1 MCINTDMLKLKIA
14 FIFSFFLLT
23 NVSFAQ
29 IINKIEVKGN
39 QRINSETVEMFSTV
53 SVGDDLS
60 KNDLNKILKNL
71 YETNFF
77 ENVNLIMSDNLLTIT
92 VKENLIIQN
101 LVLNGVKSNKLN
113 EVILETIN
121 AKAKSPFIE
130 NSVKKDLDKIKNLL
144 QESGYYFSKVKLS
157 KKENVNNTIDLIL
170 DIDLGS
176 KAFINEIIFTG
187 NKKFKKNKLL
197 NIITSEENKFWKLIS
212 NKKLLNKQRI
222 ALDRRLL
229 ESYYKNKGYYKVNI
243 LDEAIQY
250 DNNDNFKLVFN
261 INAGEKFYFDQF
273 DIDLPEDY
281 DLSYFQKIIKK
292 LNTFSGKR
300 YSYKV
305 IDKMLTEIEKIA
317 TDKQYEFINANI
329 DQNIVDENKINVKIK
344 IIDDEYKAYV
354 QKINILGNNITI
366 EDVIRNELIIDEGD
380 PLNQILFSKSIT
392 NIKSLNI
399 FKNVKSTIIDSEDEY
414 QKIINIEVEE
424 KPTGEISAGAGIGT
438 SGASTMFGIREN
450 NFLGQGIK
458 LETNLLLS
466 EETIRGLFSY
476 TKTNYKNS
484 ERDLILSAESQET
497 DRLKGFGYKSNN
509 TGFLIGTRFE
519 HLEDFFIKPSLSVN
533 YESIE
538 TSSTASSKL
547 KKQEGSYFDIQADY
561 TLDLDKRDQSFQ
573 PTDGYRSQFNQ
584 KLPFNI
590 SENQTIINQYEFSSY
605 HEYADDVVASFSI
618 MTKAANSLGDD
629 DVRISERLYLP
640 SRKLRG
646 FESGKVGPVDN
657 GDFVGGNYLT
667 AINVSTNLP
676 ILESL
681 ETFSFNLFYDAANIW
696 GVDYNSEIGDSSALR
711 SSTGLA
717 VDWYTPIGPL
727 SFSFAQPL
735 TKKTTDKTQTFRFNL
750 GTTF

>member
-681 ETFSFNLFYDAANIW
+681 ETFRFNLFYDAANIW